1 MNYQIREMTF
11 GDWEQVK
18 EVYIEGIKT
27 EIATFETA
35 VPSWDKWNS
44 DHLATCRLVASYED
58 RILGWVALSP
68 VSSRSAYAGVAEV
81 SIYISK
87 QYWGNGIGQG
97 LMTRLIHCSEENGF
111 WTLQVNILQENT
123 ASLSLY
129 KKCGFREVGRREKMG
144 RMKNG
149 AWLDTFL
156 LERRSSTVGID

>member
-11 GDWEQVK
+11 RDWEQVK

-27 EIATFETA
+27 ETATFETA

-44 DHLATCRLVASYED
+44 DHLAACRLVASYED
-58 RILGWVALSP
+58 RVLGWVALCP
-68 VSSRSAYAGVAEV
+68 VSSRFAYAGVAEV

-87 QYWGNGIGQG
+87 RYWGKGIGQG
-97 LMTRLIHCSEENGF
+97 LMTRLINCSEENGF

-123 ASLSLY
+123 ASLLLY

-149 AWLDTFL
+149 TWLDTFL